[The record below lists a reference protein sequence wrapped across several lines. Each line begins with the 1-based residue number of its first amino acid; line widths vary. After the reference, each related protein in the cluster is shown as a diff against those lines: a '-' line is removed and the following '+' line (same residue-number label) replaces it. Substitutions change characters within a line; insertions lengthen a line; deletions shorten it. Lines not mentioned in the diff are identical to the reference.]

1 MMMILCCSCAL
12 FPGSIG
18 FPTRRQNTSNNCVGC
33 VYSTGGRVTAVCPR
47 QCRRTGHED
56 TWTLC

>member
-1 MMMILCCSCAL
+1 M
-12 FPGSIG
+12 FPGSVG
-18 FPTRRQNTSNNCVGC
+18 FPTRRQNSSNNCVGC